1 MTGIVTMDNRTLFL
15 VNTSQCPT
23 ATDEELDFLEQ
34 VSVFASFVVVAV
46 IVGKVGVHGLVIAI
60 IFSIFTECK
69 QKFKAFCCKL
79 KEINLGSSPKSA
91 FLFP

>member
-34 VSVFASFVVVAV
+34 VSVFAVLSLLLLL
-46 IVGKVGVHGLVIAI
+46 LVKW
-60 IFSIFTECK
+60 EYMDW
-69 QKFKAFCCKL
+69 
-79 KEINLGSSPKSA
+79 
-91 FLFP
+91 

>member
-46 IVGKVGVHGLVIAI
+46 IVGAPTRKVGVHGLIIAI
-60 IFSIFTECK
+60 ICSIFTESK
-69 QKFKAFCCKL
+69 T
-79 KEINLGSSPKSA
+79 EIQGIL
-91 FLFP
+91 L

>member
-46 IVGKVGVHGLVIAI
+46 IVGKVGVLHGLIIAI
-60 IFSIFTECK
+60 ICSIFTESK
-69 QKFKAFCCKL
+69 T
-79 KEINLGSSPKSA
+79 EIQGIL
-91 FLFP
+91 L

>member
-60 IFSIFTECK
+60 IFSIFTIGDAITNLRYI
-69 QKFKAFCCKL
+69 QMLRQDSKL
-79 KEINLGSSPKSA
+79 NYDIN
-91 FLFP
+91 